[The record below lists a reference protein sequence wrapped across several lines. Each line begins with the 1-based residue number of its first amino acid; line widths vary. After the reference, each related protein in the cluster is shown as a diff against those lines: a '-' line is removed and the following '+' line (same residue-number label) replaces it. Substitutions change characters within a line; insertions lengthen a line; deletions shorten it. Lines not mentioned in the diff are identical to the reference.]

1 MFYDAHL
8 HAGMFPDI
16 GQTLRCALSSGVMP
30 VAVSTSLEECS
41 LTLQALDANNLNIP
55 VFAGIHPWYAHD
67 HFFDESLLESL
78 LSHECVK
85 GIGECGL
92 DNCIELKLDTQLEL
106 LHRHLESAV
115 SHDLP
120 VNLHVRGYHGEL
132 IRALKQYKGRIRG
145 ILHNFTFSKEIARAY
160 TELGLM
166 LSVGH
171 HILRPSE
178 KLSRVLKEVGA
189 GHILLETDY
198 DYIHTGDYD
207 PEVIKNE
214 YASLGMILG
223 MRADKIELQL
233 ESNIKNIVGK
243 IQ

>member
-16 GQTLRCALSSGVMP
+16 GQTLRCALSSGIMP
-30 VAVSTSLEECS
+30 VAVSTSLEECQM
-41 LTLQALDANNLNIP
+41 LLRHLDADNLKIP

-78 LSHECVK
+78 LSHECVR
-85 GIGECGL
+85 GIGEFGL
-92 DNCIELKLDTQLEL
+92 DNCIELKLDAQLEL
-106 LHRHLESAV
+106 LHRHLECAAR
-115 SHDLP
+115 HDLP

-132 IRALKQYKGRIRG
+132 IGALKQYKGAIRG
-145 ILHNFTFSKEIARAY
+145 VLHNFTFSSEIARAY
-160 TELGLM
+160 IELGLT

-171 HILRPSE
+171 HILKPSA
-178 KLSRVLKEVGA
+178 KLARVLKEVGPM
-189 GHILLETDY
+189 HILLETDY

-207 PEVIKNE
+207 PLIIKSE
-214 YASLGMILG
+214 YESLGMILG
-223 MRADKIELQL
+223 MRADKIETQL

-243 IQ
+243 I